1 MRQSVLGFR
10 EKRSAEPGLL
20 QRLREIQDHS
30 EDQSLSEEVLEAV
43 AEDFGVSMGFVHG
56 VVTFYSM
63 LSESPRG
70 RHIIR
75 VCESPQCRLAG
86 TSALVAGLKAEIGID
101 PGETTPDGEFTLEF
115 SSCLGACAEAP
126 VLQVGDTLYTQ
137 VSREDLPR
145 ILGEARGAE
154 RMSSRRHPPTLLGE
168 PRRLLKDYD
177 QLGSLEQA
185 VSNGAYQ
192 GLRQALAGMTP
203 NEVVSM
209 VKDAGLRGRGGAG
222 FPTARKWEF
231 TRMATGE
238 PRYIVCNADEGEPG
252 TFKDRILL
260 EGTPHRIIEGM
271 IVAGY
276 AVGALEG
283 YIYIRGEYAEGIR
296 QMKNALEEARR
307 ANYLGEGILDSSFSF
322 DIYVHQGAGSYV
334 CGEETS
340 LLESMEGKRGFPR
353 LRPPYPASAGLWGKP
368 TVINNVET
376 LANVPE
382 IVREGVDAYRSVGMK
397 ASPGTKLYPLS
408 GAVVNTGVVEAEMGI
423 TLRKLIFEFGGGMAP
438 GSEFMTALVGGAAG
452 VFLGEDMLDT
462 PLEYD
467 SLASRGA
474 VLGSGAILVLDKTCH
489 VAHLLWDILHF
500 FCHEACGQC
509 VPCRVG
515 TVRLV
520 EIMDRFLTGAGT
532 QEDLDLMLDIAE
544 TMKQTSLCPLGQSP
558 YPMLKSAMKYFQ
570 DSLLAGQKN
579 AVRGR
584 S

>member
-126 VLQVGDTLYTQ
+126 VLQVADTLYTQ

-520 EIMDRFLTGAGT
+520 EIMGRFLTGAGT